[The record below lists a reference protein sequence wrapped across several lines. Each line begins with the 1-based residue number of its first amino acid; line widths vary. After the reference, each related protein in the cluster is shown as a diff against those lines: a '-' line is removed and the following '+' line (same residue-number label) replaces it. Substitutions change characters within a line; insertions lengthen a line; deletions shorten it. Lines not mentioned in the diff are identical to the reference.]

1 MKTPRTDKF
10 VDKLELE
17 FEHDAYEAM
26 VMHSRALE
34 QELAESY
41 KIIDK
46 IKKEREPI
54 QRERARGWWI

>member
-1 MKTPRTDKF
+1 MKTPRTDEF

-46 IKKEREPI
+46 MKKECKPI
-54 QRERARGWWI
+54 HRDRARGWWI

>member
-46 IKKEREPI
+46 IKKERKPI